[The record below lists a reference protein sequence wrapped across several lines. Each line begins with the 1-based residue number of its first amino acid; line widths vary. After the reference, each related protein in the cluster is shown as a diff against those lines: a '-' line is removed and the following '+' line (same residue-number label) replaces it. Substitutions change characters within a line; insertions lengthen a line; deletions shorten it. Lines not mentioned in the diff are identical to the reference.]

1 VKSPV
6 ARRPSHI
13 VTTVTSQETASR
25 RLKPSVLQRTSEVVV
40 IAGTVGAA
48 AAAAGPPW
56 LVRLGVASAIAAAL
70 VACACAWRDLNAA
83 RHAHAQA
90 MLRAAREHGERLTE
104 ERMRNAAV
112 VDALSVRIADA
123 GKVIE
128 RQRTRIAQQRL
139 EISSLNQDRAYLKD
153 EIESRVKI
161 IATLREAL
169 LEPDMELIASTAESE
184 AEVHHMPRRI
194 LAGHD
199 FVWQELP
206 EDEISSESLPTVVD
220 LKIVD
225 AVLPDYEA
233 DRQPA

>member
-1 VKSPV
+1 M
-6 ARRPSHI
+6 
-13 VTTVTSQETASR
+13 VTTVTSQASASR
-25 RLKPSVLQRTSEVVV
+25 RLKPSVLQRTSEVVLIV
-40 IAGTVGAA
+40 GTVIAA
-48 AAAAGPPW
+48 AAAAGPLW
-56 LVRLGVASAIAAAL
+56 AARLGVATAIAAAL
-70 VACACAWRDLNAA
+70 VACACAWRDLNTA

-90 MLRAAREHGERLTE
+90 MLQISRDHGARLTE
-104 ERMRNAAV
+104 ERTGNAAV

-139 EISSLNQDRAYLKD
+139 QMSSLSQHRADLRG
-153 EIESRVKI
+153 EIEYRDKI

-169 LEPDMELIASTAESE
+169 LEPEAELIAASVESE

-199 FVWQELP
+199 FVWQELS
-206 EDEISSESLPTVVD
+206 EDEISPESLPAVVD
-220 LKIVD
+220 LKIINT
-225 AVLPDYEA
+225 VLPNYEA